1 MPTYYVGIGGNNANS
16 GLTWALRKATLNG
29 VEGVPVVAGDTVY
42 VGAGTYRE
50 QLTCNVSGTSG
61 SPITYIGDYD
71 GSHTD
76 GVGGVVRITGS
87 DDDITATR
95 PYGILLVSRAYRVFQ
110 GFLFDT
116 SSISNFYATQ
126 SNNINVSNCYL
137 GSLAG
142 SGHNFSCTESTIMT
156 INNCFLWGGYSSG
169 ASKTNLIFYSA
180 SGQSNVSCSV
190 NNCIIQSS
198 DSGIDI
204 WRYGGITIKNTLIT
218 GCRRGLVIS
227 AAIPAGQT
235 NTINN
240 SIIFGNYYGIY
251 ALTVGEVTEDFNSIY
266 SNVVSLTNTTAGAHS
281 NAYPPLFDSR
291 WFFELASRNQK
302 LVSPFDLSSASQ
314 LINVAGTS
322 PTTTDLRGQ
331 AVIGAQRE
339 WGALEYNPALSRA
352 VGMSRGRTI

>member
-1 MPTYYVGIGGNNANS
+1 MTIRYVGIGGNDANS

-29 VEGVPVVAGDTVY
+29 VEDSPVAAGDTVY

-50 QLTCNVSGTSG
+50 QLTCDVSGTAG
-61 SPITYIGDYD
+61 SPTTYIGDYD

-87 DDDITATR
+87 DNDITATR
-95 PYGILLVSRAYRVFQ
+95 TRGITSTSKDYRTFS
-110 GFLFDT
+110 GFHFDLTTQPNVLADTASNWSVEKCFFGMNNHGGIQFST
-116 SSISNFYATQ
+116 SINMAIDNCYFNGGYRGAQQAINIFASTTQDDKNILITNSIF
-126 SNNINVSNCYL
+126 SNNYICITVARTGGVVIKNNLMMAGLRGVNVSVVPN
-137 GSLAG
+137 AG
-142 SGHNFSCTESTIMT
+142 QTIT
-156 INNCFLWGGYSSG
+156 ATNNIIYGFTG
-169 ASKTNLIFYSA
+169 AGLYSA
-180 SGQSNVSCSV
+180 SLGFLVEDYNSLFSN
-190 NNCIIQSS
+190 
-198 DSGIDI
+198 
-204 WRYGGITIKNTLIT
+204 
-218 GCRRGLVIS
+218 
-227 AAIPAGQT
+227 AADRT
-235 NTINN
+235 NV
-240 SIIFGNYYGIY
+240 
-251 ALTVGEVTEDFNSIY
+251 AVGE
-266 SNVVSLTNTTAGAHS
+266 HS
-281 NAYPPLFDSR
+281 NTYPPLFDSK